1 METQMKLEHKI
12 ELRWLILFALPTIF
26 SNIFGNLYTAV
37 DGIFVARFV
46 DTDALSAIN
55 ISMPMA
61 YLASALGMMFGTG
74 GNALIAKKIGE
85 GKQQEALEDFS
96 LLMAVA
102 FLFGLVLS
110 ALCFIFLDPL
120 CRFLGSDEALLHYCR
135 QYMIPGLISIPFAV
149 FGMMFQLS
157 FITVGKA
164 GLGAFLSVLGGVL
177 NIMLDWLFMGKFD
190 WGLIG
195 AAIVFMVIPVLVL
208 PQIFEMDGVWLSIS
222 AGEMLSLA
230 MSIYY
235 FVKFRDMWR
244 ASKPSDA
251 EAQKRRNLC

>member
-1 METQMKLEHKI
+1 
-12 ELRWLILFALPTIF
+12 
-26 SNIFGNLYTAV
+26 
-37 DGIFVARFV
+37 
-46 DTDALSAIN
+46 
-55 ISMPMA
+55 
-61 YLASALGMMFGTG
+61 
-74 GNALIAKKIGE
+74 
-85 GKQQEALEDFS
+85 
-96 LLMAVA
+96 MAVA
-102 FLFGLVLS
+102 FLFSLVLS
-110 ALCFIFLDPL
+110 SLCFIFLDPL

-208 PQIFEMDGVWLSIS
+208 PQIFEMDGV
-222 AGEMLSLA
+222 
-230 MSIYY
+230 
-235 FVKFRDMWR
+235 
-244 ASKPSDA
+244 
-251 EAQKRRNLC
+251 